1 MEKRDAILITGFT
14 PFDRLSPFGVDR
26 LMPNSSEAMV
36 RIIAGSLEIKNRIAQ
51 MFGVQKVDVEFL
63 EVKSEWGKMRLWDEA
78 VREASERAN
87 LIGAFSLG
95 AGFQGMKEGGVF
107 SKLHRGILA
116 ETEAR
121 NTIYAKRMGIESP
134 ITIDDQVKIDG
145 RITHPHTWEIVR
157 AVSGLDNPDIQVH
170 IPKVDGIGAGI
181 DMCNYVL
188 YRMIGRLREI
198 GSLEFGGFVHVNS
211 IMSEDW
217 RDALT
222 ATASKANHV
231 RRLMKTTELEGNPQ
245 LTPDEIDEF
254 KEKSRVL
261 PPEESVE
268 LFQTFLRAY
277 AAQLTTQTL

>member
-1 MEKRDAILITGFT
+1 MERRDAILITGFT

-63 EVKSEWGKMRLWDEA
+63 EVKSEWEKMRLWDEA
-78 VREASERAN
+78 VRGASERAN
-87 LIGAFSLG
+87 LVGAFSLG

-107 SKLHRGILA
+107 PQLHRGILV

-121 NTIYAKRMGIESP
+121 NTIYARRMGIETP
-134 ITIDDQVKIDG
+134 RPIDDEFKFEG
-145 RITHPHTWEIVR
+145 RIVHPHTLDIVR
-157 AVSGLDNPDIQVH
+157 AVSDLDNPDIQVH
-170 IPKVDGIGAGI
+170 MPKVDGVGAGI
-181 DMCNYVL
+181 DMCNYVF
-188 YRMIGRLREI
+188 YRMISRLREI
-198 GSLEFGGFVHVNS
+198 GNLKFGGFVHVNS

-222 ATASKANHV
+222 ATESKANHV
-231 RRLMKTTELEGNPQ
+231 RRLMRTTELENNPQ
-245 LTPDEIDEF
+245 LTADEIDEF
-254 KEKSRVL
+254 KKKSRVL

-277 AAQLTTQTL
+277 AAELTTRTE